1 MRRSPSA
8 AISAPTTCTPVLD
21 SARHTTAVRPP
32 VPLISQPPLLLVEH
46 LSRCYGGGAAAVDGV
61 SFSLAKGE
69 LLALLGPSGCGK
81 TTTLRLIAGFER
93 ADQGVVRLNG
103 QEITHRP
110 PEQRGFGLV
119 FQDYALFPHLTVA
132 ANVGFGLHR
141 LPRGQARV
149 RVEEMLA
156 LVGLAHLGKRYP
168 HELSGGQQQRVALA
182 RTLAPAPALV
192 LLDEPFSNLD
202 AAMRVQMRQEVRQL
216 FHQTNTAAI
225 LVTHDQEEAMVMA
238 DRLALMER
246 GRLVQIGQA
255 DAIYRQPATA
265 FVANFLGRANVLEG
279 QAHGERVDTILGDL
293 PLLKPAQGYTQVAVR
308 PEQIRLV
315 ADPAAAATVEV
326 REFRGH
332 DQLYRVRL
340 GDEALTVITPA
351 QPCLAEGCR
360 VQLQVQDRVVAL
372 AA

>member
-1 MRRSPSA
+1 
-8 AISAPTTCTPVLD
+8 
-21 SARHTTAVRPP
+21 
-32 VPLISQPPLLLVEH
+32 
-46 LSRCYGGGAAAVDGV
+46 
-61 SFSLAKGE
+61 
-69 LLALLGPSGCGK
+69 
-81 TTTLRLIAGFER
+81 
-93 ADQGVVRLNG
+93 
-103 QEITHRP
+103 
-110 PEQRGFGLV
+110 
-119 FQDYALFPHLTVA
+119 
-132 ANVGFGLHR
+132 
-141 LPRGQARV
+141 
-149 RVEEMLA
+149 MLQ
-156 LVGLAHLGKRYP
+156 LVGLAHLGKRFP

-216 FHQTNTAAI
+216 FHQTSTAAI

-279 QAHGERVDTILGDL
+279 QAHGERVDTILGEL
-293 PLLKPAQGYTQVAVR
+293 PLLKPAEGYTQVAVR

>member
-1 MRRSPSA
+1 M
-8 AISAPTTCTPVLD
+8 
-21 SARHTTAVRPP
+21 
-32 VPLISQPPLLLVEH
+32 SQPPLLQIEQLT
-46 LSRCYGGGAAAVDGV
+46 RRYGGSAAAVDGV
-61 SFSLAKGE
+61 SFNLAQGE

-93 ADQGVVRLNG
+93 PDKGVVRLNG
-103 QEITHRP
+103 EEITLWQ
-110 PEQRGFGLV
+110 PERRGFGLV
-119 FQDYALFPHLTVA
+119 FQDYALFPHLNVA

-141 LPRGQARV
+141 LPRGQVRSRV
-149 RVEEMLA
+149 AEMLE

-182 RTLAPAPALV
+182 RTLAPSPALV

-202 AAMRVQMRQEVRQL
+202 AAMRVQMRQEVRHL
-216 FHQTNTAAI
+216 FQQTNTAAI

-238 DRLALMER
+238 DRLAVMER
-246 GRLVQIGQA
+246 GKLVQIGPA
-255 DAIYRQPATA
+255 DLIYRQPATA
-265 FVANFLGRANVLEG
+265 FVASFLGRANVLEG
-279 QAHGERVDTILGDL
+279 QAHGAEVDTILGAL
-293 PLLKPAQGYTQVAVR
+293 PLLEPAEGYTQVAVR

-315 ADPAAAATVEV
+315 ADPTAAATVEL

-340 GDEALTVITPA
+340 GEEALTVITPP
-351 QPCLAEGCR
+351 QPCLAEGSR
-360 VQLQVQDRVVAL
+360 VLLQVNDRVVAL

>member
-1 MRRSPSA
+1 M
-8 AISAPTTCTPVLD
+8 
-21 SARHTTAVRPP
+21 
-32 VPLISQPPLLLVEH
+32 SQPPLLQIEQLH
-46 LSRCYGGGAAAVDGV
+46 RRYGSGAAAVNGV
-61 SFSLAKGE
+61 SFQLGKGE

-93 ADQGVVRLNG
+93 TDQGRVLLNG
-103 QEITHRP
+103 EEITSWQ

-119 FQDYALFPHLTVA
+119 FQDYALFPHLNVA

-141 LPRGQARV
+141 LPRGQVRA
-149 RVEEMLA
+149 RVEEMLE
-156 LVGLAHLGKRYP
+156 LVGLGHLGKRYP

-182 RTLAPAPALV
+182 RTLAPAPDLV

-216 FHQTNTAAI
+216 LRQTNTAAI

-238 DRLALMER
+238 DRLAVMER
-246 GRLVQIGQA
+246 GKLVQIGTA
-255 DAIYRQPATA
+255 DAIYHQPATA
-265 FVANFLGRANVLEG
+265 FVASFLGRANVLEG
-279 QAHGERVDTILGDL
+279 QAHGEQVHTILGAL
-293 PLLKPAQGYTQVAVR
+293 PLLEPAEGYTQVAVR

-315 ADPAAAATVEV
+315 ADPAAEATVEV

-332 DQLYRVRL
+332 NQLYRVRL
-340 GDEALTVITPA
+340 GEENLTVITPA

-360 VQLQVQDRVVAL
+360 VQLQVQEQVVAL
-372 AA
+372 AS

>member
-1 MRRSPSA
+1 M
-8 AISAPTTCTPVLD
+8 
-21 SARHTTAVRPP
+21 
-32 VPLISQPPLLLVEH
+32 SQPPLLQIEQ
-46 LSRCYGGGAAAVDGV
+46 LSRRYASGTAAAVDGV

-93 ADQGVVRLNG
+93 ADGGVVRLNG
-103 QEITHRP
+103 EEITHWP

-141 LPRGQARV
+141 LPRGQART
-149 RVEEMLA
+149 RVEEMLE

-216 FHQTNTAAI
+216 LHHTNTAAI

-238 DRLALMER
+238 DRLALMEQ

-265 FVANFLGRANVLEG
+265 FVAHFLGRANVLEG
-279 QAHGERVDTILGDL
+279 TAHGERVDTILGAL
-293 PLLKPAQGYTQVAVR
+293 PLLEPAQGYTQVAVR

-332 DQLYRVRL
+332 DQLYTVRL

-351 QPCLAEGCR
+351 QPCLEEGCR
-360 VQLQVQDRVVAL
+360 VQLQVHDRVVAL

>member
-1 MRRSPSA
+1 MSLA
-8 AISAPTTCTPVLD
+8 
-21 SARHTTAVRPP
+21 
-32 VPLISQPPLLLVEH
+32 PLLQIEKLT
-46 LSRCYGGGAAAVDGV
+46 RRYAGGAAAAVDGV
-61 SFSLAKGE
+61 SFELATGE

-81 TTTLRLIAGFER
+81 TTTLRLIAGFEQ
-93 ADQGVVRLNG
+93 ADAGMVRLHG
-103 QEITHRP
+103 QDITHWQ

-119 FQDYALFPHLTVA
+119 FQDYALCPHLTVA

-141 LPRGQARV
+141 LPRGQARA
-149 RVEEMLA
+149 RVEDMLE

-216 FHQTNTAAI
+216 LRQTNTAAI
-225 LVTHDQEEAMVMA
+225 LVTHDQEEAMVTA
-238 DRLALMER
+238 DRLAVMER
-246 GRLVQIGQA
+246 GHLVQIGRA

-265 FVANFLGRANVLEG
+265 FVASFLGRANVLEG
-279 QAHGERVDTILGDL
+279 KAHGEQVETILGAL
-293 PLLKPAQGYTQVAVR
+293 PLLEPAEGYTQVAVR

-315 ADPAAAATVEV
+315 ADPAARATVEV

-332 DQLYRVRL
+332 DQLYTVRL
-340 GDEALTVITPA
+340 GDEAITVITPP
-351 QPCLAEGCR
+351 QPCLAEGSR
-360 VQLQVQDRVVAL
+360 VQLQVQERVVAL

>member
-1 MRRSPSA
+1 
-8 AISAPTTCTPVLD
+8 
-21 SARHTTAVRPP
+21 
-32 VPLISQPPLLLVEH
+32 
-46 LSRCYGGGAAAVDGV
+46 
-61 SFSLAKGE
+61 
-69 LLALLGPSGCGK
+69 
-81 TTTLRLIAGFER
+81 
-93 ADQGVVRLNG
+93 
-103 QEITHRP
+103 
-110 PEQRGFGLV
+110 V

-141 LPRGQARV
+141 LPRGQGRG
-149 RVEEMLA
+149 RVEEMLE
-156 LVGLAHLGKRYP
+156 LVGLAHLSKRYP

-216 FHQTNTAAI
+216 LRQTNTAAI
-225 LVTHDQEEAMVMA
+225 LVTHDQEEAMVTA
-238 DRLALMER
+238 DRLAVMER
-246 GRLVQIGQA
+246 GRLVQIGRA

-265 FVANFLGRANVLEG
+265 FVASFLGRSNVLEG
-279 QAHGERVDTILGDL
+279 QAHGERVDTILGAL
-293 PLLKPAQGYTQVAVR
+293 PLLKPAEGYTQVAVR

-315 ADPAAAATVEV
+315 ADPAAQATVEV

-340 GDEALTVITPA
+340 GEESLTVITPP
-351 QPCLAEGCR
+351 QPCLPEGCR